1 VPNFNDGDYLI
12 VNELGY
18 KITSIGFGSDNL
30 FAVGSFRGLQRDDVV
45 VFRYPKNPSQF
56 FIKRV
61 IGLPGEEIKIENGTV
76 TIINADNPQGS
87 VLDENAY
94 LPAGLQT
101 GSTIDRKLGD
111 GEYFVM
117 GDNRPFSSDSR
128 AWGTV
133 PKTDIIGKVMLRA
146 WPLSQISVF

>member
-1 VPNFNDGDYLI
+1 
-12 VNELGY
+12 
-18 KITSIGFGSDNL
+18 
-30 FAVGSFRGLQRDDVV
+30 
-45 VFRYPKNPSQF
+45 
-56 FIKRV
+56 V
-61 IGLPGEEIKIENGTV
+61 IGLPGEEIKVEDGTV
-76 TIINADNPQGS
+76 TIINTQHPDGF

-101 GSTIDRKLGD
+101 GGSIDRTLGPD
-111 GEYFVM
+111 EYFVM